1 MAKII
6 PLDKILKVGTE
17 YVTDKREVL
26 VIKKVGTT
34 STSIGQI
41 YIDRKPTTQVYQTV
55 MPAYK
60 TTSNFM
66 GLFDL
71 GDLYNV
77 VPPETRISFTGA
89 SGSVLRIVGYK
100 AQLDPGEAVDAAL
113 MDRFNNQTKAF
124 WSIVESSFSKGVDT
138 AWPAGEENT
147 VISLQPTTIEEYL
160 FNHVVMASV
169 ANVSGGVAAGDW
181 AIRFHL
187 DKTPLEFVYGATLQ
201 LGIDVL
207 SMPRPPAGTTE
218 LTPFTLADFPIDV
231 PGNHILEVKAINTSG
246 VNKSPTT
253 GNSITVTVTMA
264 AKYFRKG

>member
-17 YVTDKREVL
+17 YVTDRREVL

-41 YIDRKPTTQVYQTV
+41 YIDRKPTTQIYQTV

-60 TTSNFM
+60 TTGNFM

-77 VPPETRISFTGA
+77 VPPETRISFTGS
-89 SGSVLRIVGYK
+89 SGSILRIVGYK
-100 AQLDPGEAVDAAL
+100 AQLDPTEAVEKTS
-113 MDRFNNQTKAF
+113 MDRFDAQTKAF
-124 WSIVESSFSKGVDT
+124 WAILESSFNKGVDA
-138 AWPAGEENT
+138 AWPPGEENT
-147 VISLQPTTIEEYL
+147 VISLQPATIEEYL
-160 FNHVVMASV
+160 FNHVVMATV

-187 DKTPLEFVYGATLQ
+187 DKTPLEFVYGTTLQ

-207 SMPRPPAGTTE
+207 SMPRPPAEATE
-218 LTPFTLADFPIDV
+218 LTPFTLADFPISV
-231 PGNHILEVKAINTSG
+231 PGDHILEVKTINTSG
-246 VNKSPTT
+246 ASKSPTT
-253 GNSITVTVTMA
+253 GTGITATVTMA
-264 AKYFRKG
+264 AKYYRKG

>member
-6 PLDKILKVGTE
+6 PLDKILKVGSE
-17 YVTDKREVL
+17 YVTDRREVL

-41 YIDRKPTTQVYQTV
+41 YIDRKPTTQIYQTV

-60 TTSNFM
+60 TTNNFM

-77 VPPETRISFTGA
+77 VPPETRISFTGS
-89 SGSVLRIVGYK
+89 SGSILRVAGYK
-100 AQLDPGEAVDAAL
+100 AQLDPGEAVDKTL
-113 MDRFNNQTKAF
+113 MDRFNAQTKAF
-124 WSIVESSFSKGVDT
+124 WAILESSFSKGVDA

-147 VISLQPTTIEEYL
+147 VITITPKTIEEYL
-160 FNHVVMASV
+160 FNSVVMASV
-169 ANVSGGVAAGDW
+169 ANVSGGVASGDW
-181 AIRFHL
+181 AVRFHL

-201 LGIDVL
+201 LGVDVL

-231 PGNHILEVKAINTSG
+231 SGDHVLEVKAINTSG
-246 VNKSPTT
+246 ASKSPPT
-253 GNSITVTVTMA
+253 GASITVTVTAA
-264 AKYFRKG
+264 AKYFIKG

>member
-60 TTSNFM
+60 TTTNFM

-77 VPPETRISFTGA
+77 VPPETRISFTGS
-89 SGSVLRIVGYK
+89 SGSILRIVGYK
-100 AQLDPGEAVDAAL
+100 AQLDPGEAVDATL
-113 MDRFNNQTKAF
+113 MDRFNNQTKSY
-124 WSIVESSFSKGVDT
+124 WVIIESSFSKGVNA

-147 VISLQPTTIEEYL
+147 VITLQPSAIEEYL
-160 FNHVVMASV
+160 FNSVVMATV
-169 ANVSGGVAAGDW
+169 ANVSGGVSAGDW

-187 DKTPLEFVYGATLQ
+187 DKAPLEFVYATTLQ
-201 LGIDVL
+201 LGIDIL

-218 LTPFTLADFPIDV
+218 LTPFSLADFPIDV
-231 PGNHILEVKAINTSG
+231 PGNHVLEVKAINTSG
-246 VNKSPTT
+246 ADKSPTSGT
-253 GNSITVTVTMA
+253 SITVTVTMA
-264 AKYFRKG
+264 GKYFRKG